1 MPSAPFLI
9 NLKERNNTMEALVF
23 AIVALRKGYKL
34 EEITVPEPEEF
45 RPFDVRALKH
55 SYQLEADS
63 SNRPSGRQNS
73 LVTQTAS

>member
-9 NLKERNNTMEALVF
+9 NLKERNSTMEALVF

-34 EEITVPEPEEF
+34 EETTVPEPAEF
-45 RPFDVRALKH
+45 RPFDVRALKR
-55 SYQLEADS
+55 SYQAEADS
-63 SNRPSGRQNS
+63 SSRPSDRQNS